1 MGSFRE
7 ILTEKYWNDLENFSI
22 KKLCECGFTAK
33 QSFLIEKFFVKT
45 LVNIVN

>member
-7 ILTEKYWNDLENFSI
+7 ILTEKWWNDLENFSL
-22 KKLCECGFTAK
+22 KKLCNCGFTAK
-33 QSFLIEKFFVKT
+33 TKILREKFFAKT